1 MRARRGITLFESIAA
16 IAIVAVTAISA
27 LSAAG
32 AELRTAHRARRALE
46 AEALL
51 QERVSALEL
60 LTDRDLQSLPD
71 TVAEGR
77 FARPLDDYRWTTT
90 SAPSRDYP
98 GLYDVEIRIDWGD
111 GATAVRTAQ
120 YRRPPFAVRGRR

>member
-16 IAIVAVTAISA
+16 MAIIAVTAISA

-46 AEALL
+46 AEAML

-71 TVAEGR
+71 SVAEGA
-77 FARPLDDYRWTTT
+77 FEAPLDMYRWTTT
-90 SAPSRDYP
+90 SEPSREYA
-98 GLYDVEIRIDWGD
+98 GLYDVAVSITWPNGS
-111 GATAVRTAQ
+111 TTVRTAQ
-120 YRRPPFAVRGRR
+120 YRRPPFATRRRR